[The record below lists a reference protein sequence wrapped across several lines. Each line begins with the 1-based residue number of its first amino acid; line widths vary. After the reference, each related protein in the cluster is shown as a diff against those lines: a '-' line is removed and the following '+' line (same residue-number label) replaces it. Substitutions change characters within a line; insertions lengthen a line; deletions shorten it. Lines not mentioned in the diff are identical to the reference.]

1 MLRYL
6 FLCFSLFMPMRI
18 STLRSLKTFQS
29 YNNRIVCMVPPPG
42 DLPSKMLN
50 SAATPS
56 KGCRTSSQIT
66 HNRDGTTTERITM
79 TCNKEVKRDQ
89 EGNVVKQTDTTRPDF
104 ESGKNMFF
112 GSAPKGSPGGSSS
125 KKR

>member
-29 YNNRIVCMVPPPG
+29 YNNWIVCMVPPPG
-42 DLPSKMLN
+42 AHSSKMADSGKLLEGGCEVN
-50 SAATPS
+50 SEIVYHDNGDT
-56 KGCRTSSQIT
+56 
-66 HNRDGTTTERITM
+66 
-79 TCNKEVKRDQ
+79 
-89 EGNVVKQTDTTRPDF
+89 TDTTRPDF

>member
-42 DLPSKMLN
+42 AHSSKMADSGKLPEEGCEVN
-50 SAATPS
+50 SEIVYHDN
-56 KGCRTSSQIT
+56 G
-66 HNRDGTTTERITM
+66 DTTETISITL
-79 TCNKEVKRDQ
+79 TKKIKRDQ
-89 EGNVVKQTDTTRPDF
+89 QGNVIKETDTSQPIYKSARDF
-104 ESGKNMFF
+104 FNGLSFERK
-112 GSAPKGSPGGSSS
+112 
-125 KKR
+125 